1 MTLSDRISGRS
12 GIQIVHK
19 EEKVPA
25 PFFRA
30 GERIP
35 ESGVYR
41 VFHPEHRVSHEVTLL
56 AGETFPRCVKCD
68 FAVRFE
74 LVHAAPHVHD
84 GSSFRI
90 RLFEIPHPEEERQ
103 PAA

>member
-1 MTLSDRISGRS
+1 MKDEAP
-12 GIQIVHK
+12 IVHFRAS
-19 EEKVPA
+19 ESVPA
-25 PFFRA
+25 DGIYRA
-30 GERIP
+30 
-35 ESGVYR
+35 
-41 VFHPEHRVSHEVTLL
+41 FHADHRVSHEVTLL
-56 AGETFPRCVKCD
+56 AGETFPRCVKCG

-84 GSSFRI
+84 ESSFRI